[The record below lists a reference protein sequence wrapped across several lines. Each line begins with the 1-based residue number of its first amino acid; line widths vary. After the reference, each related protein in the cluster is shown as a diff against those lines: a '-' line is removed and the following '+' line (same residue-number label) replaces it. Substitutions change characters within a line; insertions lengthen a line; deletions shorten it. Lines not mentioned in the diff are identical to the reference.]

1 MLVHVVSTATSAGE
15 IVTPMITWAWDRGL
29 YSKIF
34 TTGKWKMHP
43 QQIVLGWGCS
53 QLAGMVFLRCRV
65 SLSFRYIELMCYVV
79 AEMSF
84 WEQEMSIL
92 CYGKQMRLCR
102 IISSERFYFSSLRLI
117 KKKNTPHISFS
128 MSGINVDVP
137 NLFFGYFFLWIFQI
151 YFLDISVTGCE
162 SSKACWG
169 CCWSGHAF

>member
-117 KKKNTPHISFS
+117 KKKKHSAY
-128 MSGINVDVP
+128 
-137 NLFFGYFFLWIFQI
+137 LFQHVRYKCWCAKFIFGDFFLWIFQI